1 MKAMYLSR
9 LTLLDHPNIEALIRH
24 LGDAYRE
31 HQMLWRL
38 FPEDPQA
45 KRDFLYRR
53 DMRRGRPC
61 YFLLS
66 WRPPV
71 NTLGLWHIDPPK
83 LFAPRLRAG
92 QTLAFSLRA
101 NPVVRRGRQRHDVV
115 MERKRRMNWKT
126 LPASER
132 PPLMTLARD
141 AGLEWLRRQG
151 ERHGFRFDP
160 EAVRVDAYRQH
171 HCRRGGRTIRFST
184 LDFTG
189 LLTVTEPDAFVQ
201 ALYQGIGPAKAF
213 GCGLLLVKRPR

>member
-1 MKAMYLSR
+1 MYLTR
-9 LTLLDHPNIEALIRH
+9 LTLLEHPDTGAIVRR

-31 HQMLWRL
+31 HQMLWQL
-38 FPEDPQA
+38 FDPDPDA
-45 KRDFLYRR
+45 ERDFLYRR
-53 DMRRGRPC
+53 DVHRGRPR

-66 WRPPV
+66 RRPPV
-71 NTLGLWHIDPPK
+71 NPLGLWHIDPPK
-83 LFAPRLRAG
+83 RLEPRLQPR
-92 QTLAFSLRA
+92 QRLAFSLRA
-101 NPVVRRGRQRHDVV
+101 NPVVRRGRERHDVV
-115 MERKRRMNWKT
+115 MERKRRMNWKA

-132 PPLMTLARD
+132 PPLMTLAHD
-141 AGLEWLRRQG
+141 AGVDWLRRQG

-160 EAVRVDAYRQH
+160 EAVRVDGYRQH

-213 GCGLLLVKRPR
+213 GCGLMLVRRV